1 VASYDA
7 GDYPWACEISVM
19 NARLIES
26 TGTLFGRFGMT
37 GMPSVFVDAYRA
49 ISLAQL
55 GRFDEAEGLAEAS
68 VKMAELSRH
77 AYTRVGVA
85 LVALVHLLRGNAE
98 RARAILEPSVALA
111 RTNAVKFLLPY
122 NLAIL
127 GGIATLAGRKDD
139 ALAATAEALEGV
151 QASGIHSRR
160 CEVWRLRA
168 AALLA
173 SNDPSALGVAETAR
187 ALATE
192 DSALGEEAWT
202 LKTLADVYLAR
213 GAAGFDAASDC
224 YRKGLRIAEELQM
237 RPLVAHCHAGL
248 GRIATAIGLVNDAQ
262 PHVQLAREMYADM
275 RMAFSAE
282 PLGMNVQ
289 MPV

>member
-1 VASYDA
+1 VESDLQHDRQ
-7 GDYPWACEISVM
+7 G
-19 NARLIES
+19 LIEIKALRERAS
-26 TGTLFGRFGMT
+26 ESFNLSFVLKVGR
-37 GMPSVFVDAYRA
+37 D
-49 ISLAQL
+49 
-55 GRFDEAEGLAEAS
+55 
-68 VKMAELSRH
+68 
-77 AYTRVGVA
+77 A
-85 LVALVHLLRGNAE
+85 LVLVQSSGN
-98 RARAILEPSVALA
+98 R
-111 RTNAVKFLLPY
+111 
-122 NLAIL
+122 
-127 GGIATLAGRKDD
+127 
-139 ALAATAEALEGV
+139 
-151 QASGIHSRR
+151 SRR
-160 CEVWRLRA
+160 CVVWGMRSAGLFA
-168 AALLA
+168 GLV
-173 SNDPSALGVAETAR
+173 PSALGVAETAR

-213 GAAGFDAASDC
+213 GATGFDAASGC

-248 GRIATAIGLVNDAQ
+248 GRIATAMGQVNDAQ